1 MNTLIPLILT
11 SLEQVDEGRS
21 IRTILRYHIQDNDLT
36 NYDESLIYYHV
47 FEIYRK
53 LNLIDLYIKTSSSS
67 FSLRKISF
75 RMRALLRFATQLLK
89 VEKENINHV
98 IELLKPHYNKINDLE
113 LEDILHSI
121 NNLQEEVLYENK
133 HDFASKAALR
143 YFTPTWIIRKFIRQ
157 WGKDFAE
164 KILSTFLTTIP
175 MYVRVNDLKSNIE
188 EITLG
193 FEEQEIAFTRDNGI
207 PNLLRIE
214 KTPIPIPR
222 TSEFQNGKIVI
233 QQKAS
238 ALASLVLNPKSNEL
252 ILDMCA
258 SPGSKTSH
266 IAALLDNKSRITA
279 VDINDERI
287 KILRNRMKMLGV
299 QPIDIIQGDAKQ
311 FSKMTTDTF
320 DKILLDPPCSS
331 SGTYSSRPEN
341 KWKMKQRDL
350 RWYVDLQTD
359 LLKEAANLVKPDG
372 AIVYSTCSL
381 FHDENHNIILSFLQ
395 ENEDFYLE
403 TPLPVIGTLRTTP
416 HGEVQELYPHLHETE
431 GFFIAKIRKRK

>member
-36 NYDESLIYYHV
+36 NYDESRIYYHV

-75 RMRALLRFATQLLK
+75 RMRALLRLATQLLK

-98 IELLKPHYNKINDLE
+98 IELLKPHYKKINDLE
-113 LEDILHSI
+113 LENILHSI

-143 YFTPTWIIRKFIRQ
+143 YFTPIWIIRKFIRQ
-157 WGKDFAE
+157 WGEAFAE

-175 MYVRVNDLKSNIE
+175 MYVRVNDLKSNME

-193 FEEQEIAFTRDNGI
+193 FEEQEIAFTIDNGI

-222 TSEFQNGKIVI
+222 TIEFQNGKIVI

-238 ALASLVLNPKSNEL
+238 ALASLVLDPKSNEL

-287 KILRNRMKMLGV
+287 NILRNRMKKLGV
-299 QPIDIIQGDAKQ
+299 KPIDIVQGDAKQ
-311 FSKMTTDTF
+311 FSKITSDTF

-359 LLKEAANLVKPDG
+359 LLKEAEHLVKPNG

-381 FHDENHNIILSFLQ
+381 FHDENHNIISSFLQ

-403 TPLPVIGTLRTTP
+403 TPLPIIGTLSTTP
-416 HGEVQELYPHLHETE
+416 HGEVQELFPHLHETE

>member
-1 MNTLIPLILT
+1 
-11 SLEQVDEGRS
+11 
-21 IRTILRYHIQDNDLT
+21 
-36 NYDESLIYYHV
+36 
-47 FEIYRK
+47 
-53 LNLIDLYIKTSSSS
+53 
-67 FSLRKISF
+67 
-75 RMRALLRFATQLLK
+75 
-89 VEKENINHV
+89 
-98 IELLKPHYNKINDLE
+98 
-113 LEDILHSI
+113 
-121 NNLQEEVLYENK
+121 
-133 HDFASKAALR
+133 
-143 YFTPTWIIRKFIRQ
+143 
-157 WGKDFAE
+157 
-164 KILSTFLTTIP
+164 
-175 MYVRVNDLKSNIE
+175 MYVRVNDLKSNME

-193 FEEQEIAFTRDNGI
+193 FEEQEIAFTRDNEI

-222 TSEFQNGKIVI
+222 TGEFQNGKVVI

-238 ALASLVLNPKSNEL
+238 ALVSLVLNPKSNEL

-299 QPIDIIQGDAKQ
+299 QPIEIIQGDAKQ
-311 FSKMTTDTF
+311 FSKITTDTF

-359 LLKEAANLVKPDG
+359 LLKEAAHLVKPDG

-381 FHDENHNIILSFLQ
+381 FHDENHTIISSFLQ

-403 TPLPVIGTLRTTP
+403 TPLPIIGTLRTTP
-416 HGEVQELYPHLHETE
+416 YGEVQELYPHLHETE